1 MGLLLDFRYALRNI
15 AKSMRFTLL
24 MMFIM
29 VGSLTISLIGFN
41 YIYTVAFSHSQV
53 GNGSSEI
60 RIFKVRNPIS
70 TQNRFEYSMLPQL
83 RELDEVKQL
92 EEWLYIAPVS
102 VWVSDAERGNHY
114 RGSYVDERFFQF
126 MDIKPELG
134 RFYTAEDFVGSAQDV
149 VVISD
154 YLWSHLFQGSED
166 VIGRTMI
173 VDQKPYEI
181 IGVMPKRNNFP
192 IFSKLWLPLK
202 GNNAAPADAID
213 IIYKMPNE
221 VVESKLEQRLSL
233 FFTDYAKQRA
243 SQSELEV
250 DKTVRVESMTLVEYN
265 TDGEAIFVFTLFM
278 IGIVLILL
286 ISSINIS
293 NLLFAKII
301 ERQKESAIRAAI
313 GAKKL
318 RVVQQHACEGFIY
331 CFSSWVVALLLTDLG
346 LRALNFVINMMI
358 GGKMPYWWYWQL
370 NTITILV
377 SLLLISFV
385 FTIAVLL
392 PAVKTANF
400 NINDVLRDGTR
411 GATGK
416 QAGLMSKRLLSLQV
430 TLVSFMLMAS
440 STIGYV
446 MYSMAGN
453 IDGETLK
460 GVHST
465 ELQFQAENEF
475 SSDKA
480 VEMASALVVGLTLDP
495 AFKEGRVYQRE
506 IELDVQTS
514 EGEVYTDKIIN
525 IEAVTHLFK
534 RELQSGRNFTAQDN
548 TEAAPVVSISQS
560 LAKALFGSEDV
571 LGRSLMLRDAKWPSA
586 KIIGIAVDE
595 MSVVA
600 SERRHEVYFSF
611 RQYAPKDNAMA
622 VKFVTELPPSQSYE
636 AFYRVLGRLSSKL
649 ETSYVFDHYDNH
661 RSMMGAFTSIIY
673 VFLIV
678 GGFALTLSLIGIYAM
693 GLSNI
698 NKSSYEIGIR
708 RALGSKDR
716 QIMLLFIK
724 KNLTHTVTGLTI
736 SALIFYI
743 LCYLAVDFFRGIV
756 PFSVM
761 FGAGS
766 ITLLL
771 VFVAVCLALYIPV
784 KRSIKVQPAVSLRM
798 E

>member
-53 GNGSSEI
+53 GSGSPEI

-70 TQNRFEYSMLPQL
+70 MQNRFEYSMLPQL

-92 EEWLYIAPVS
+92 EEWLYIAPAS
-102 VWVSDAERGNHY
+102 VWVSDAERGSHY

-126 MDIKPELG
+126 LDIKPALG
-134 RFYTAEDFVGSAQDV
+134 RFYTADDFVGAAQNV

-154 YLWSHLFQGSED
+154 YLWLHLFQGSKD
-166 VIGRTMI
+166 VIGRTMV

-181 IGVMPKRNNFP
+181 IGVMPKHNNFP

-202 GNNAAPADAID
+202 GNNTAPADVID
-213 IIYKMPNE
+213 IIYKMPNKTIE
-221 VVESKLEQRLSL
+221 AKLEQRLSL
-233 FFTDYAKQRA
+233 FFTDYAKQRV
-243 SQSELEV
+243 SQSALEV
-250 DKTVRVESMTLVEYN
+250 DKAVRVESMTLVEYN
-265 TDGEAIFVFTLFM
+265 TDGEAVFIFTLFM
-278 IGIVLILL
+278 AGIVLILL
-286 ISSINIS
+286 ISSINIG

-318 RVVQQHACEGFIY
+318 RVVQQHACEGLVY
-331 CFSSWVVALLLTDLG
+331 CVSSWVVALLLTDLG
-346 LRALNFVINMMI
+346 LRALNFFMNMMF

-370 NTITILV
+370 NAVTILV
-377 SLLLISFV
+377 SLLLISLV
-385 FTIAVLL
+385 FAIAVLL

-430 TLVSFMLMAS
+430 ILVSFMLMAS

-453 IDGETLK
+453 IDGEALK
-460 GVHST
+460 GVYST
-465 ELQFQAENEF
+465 ELQFQTESEF
-475 SSDKA
+475 SSDKS
-480 VEMASALVVGLTLDP
+480 VEMASALVVGMTLDP

-506 IELDVQTS
+506 MELDVLTS

-525 IEAVTHLFK
+525 IEAVSHLFK

-548 TEAAPVVSISQS
+548 TEAAPVVIISQS
-560 LAKALFGSEDV
+560 LAEALFGSGEV

-586 KIIGIAVDE
+586 KIVGIAVDE
-595 MSVVA
+595 MNVVA
-600 SERRHEVYFSF
+600 SDRRHEVYFSF
-611 RQYAPKDNAMA
+611 HQYAPKENAMA
-622 VKFVTELPPSQSYE
+622 VKFITELPPSQSYE
-636 AFYRVLGRLSSKL
+636 AFYRVLSRLSSKL
-649 ETSYVFDHYDNH
+649 ETSYIFDHYDNH

-693 GLSNI
+693 GLSTI
-698 NKSSYEIGIR
+698 NKSGHEIGIR
-708 RALGSKDR
+708 RTLGAKDG

-724 KNLTHTVTGLTI
+724 KNLAHTLTGLMI

-743 LCYLAVDFFRGIV
+743 LCYLAVDFFRGVV

-761 FGAGS
+761 FGAGTV
-766 ITLLL
+766 TLLL
-771 VFVAVCLALYIPV
+771 VFAAVCFALYVPV
-784 KRSIKVQPAVSLRM
+784 KRCIKVQPAVSLRM

>member
-29 VGSLTISLIGFN
+29 VGSLTISLVGFN
-41 YIYTVAFSHSQV
+41 YIYTVAFSHSQMS
-53 GNGSSEI
+53 NDSPQI
-60 RIFKVRNPIS
+60 RIFKVHNPIS
-70 TQNRFEYSMLPQL
+70 MQNQFQYRMLPELQQL
-83 RELDEVKQL
+83 EEIKQL
-92 EEWLYIAPVS
+92 EEWLYIAPAS
-102 VWVSDAERGNHY
+102 VWVSDAEQGSHY
-114 RGSYVDERFFQF
+114 RGSYVDARFFNF
-126 MDIKPELG
+126 LNIKPALG
-134 RFYTAEDFVGSAQDV
+134 RFYTAEDFVGAAQDV

-154 YLWSHLFQGSED
+154 YLWLHLFQGSKD
-166 VIGRTMI
+166 VIGRTM
-173 VDQKPYEI
+173 VVNQKPYEI

-202 GNNAAPADAID
+202 GNNTEPTDAINL
-213 IIYKMPNE
+213 IYKSPSE
-221 VVESKLEQRLSL
+221 AVEAKLEQRLSL
-233 FFTDYAKQRA
+233 FFTDFAKRGA

-250 DKTVRVESMTLVEYN
+250 DKSARVESMTLMEYN
-265 TDGEAIFVFTLFM
+265 TDGEAVFIFTLFM

-286 ISSINIS
+286 ISSINIG

-313 GAKKL
+313 GATKI
-318 RVVQQHACEGFIY
+318 RVIQQHACEGLVY

-346 LRALNFVINMMI
+346 LRAVNFFMNMMF

-370 NTITILV
+370 NGITILV
-377 SLLLISFV
+377 SLLLISLV
-385 FTIAVLL
+385 FAVAVLL

-416 QAGLMSKRLLSLQV
+416 HAGLMSKRLLSLQV

-460 GVHST
+460 GVYST
-465 ELQFQAENEF
+465 ELQLQTESEF

-480 VEMASALVVGLTLDP
+480 VEMANALVLGMTLDP
-495 AFKEGRVYQRE
+495 AFTEGRVYQRDM
-506 IELDVQTS
+506 ELDVLTS

-525 IEAVTHLFK
+525 VEAVSHLFK
-534 RELQSGRNFTAQDN
+534 RELHSGRNFTEQDN
-548 TEAAPVVSISQS
+548 LEAAPVVIISDS
-560 LAKALFGSEDV
+560 LAKALFGSADI
-571 LGRSLMLRDAKWPSA
+571 LGRSLLLRDAKWPSA
-586 KIIGIAVDE
+586 KIVGIAVDE

-600 SERRHEVYFSF
+600 RERRHEIYFSF
-611 RQYAPKDNAMA
+611 RQYAVTNNTMA
-622 VKFVTELPPSQSYE
+622 VKFISKLPPSQSHE
-636 AFYRVLGRLSSKL
+636 AFYRVLSRLSSPL
-649 ETSYVFDHYDNH
+649 EASYIFDHYDNH
-661 RSMMGAFTSIIY
+661 RSMIGAFTSIIY

-708 RALGSKDR
+708 RALGCKDN
-716 QIMLLFIK
+716 QIVLLFIK
-724 KNLTHTVTGLTI
+724 KNLTHTITGLAI
-736 SALIFYI
+736 SAFTFYI

-766 ITLLL
+766 VTLLL
-771 VFVAVCLALYIPV
+771 VFIAVCFALYIPV
-784 KRSIKVQPAVSLRM
+784 KRSIKAQPAVSLRM